1 MVKPVIK
8 QRKGT
13 TALPHKKSSWNPVDA
28 LTGKT
33 NPRTHSQ
40 FTHSQSLST
49 DNSVL
54 KTIKTQSSSVKS
66 VAIASKIGSQSGD
79 GEAPAPGQISH
90 SRKVSKSK
98 VVSHRSLGSTPRF
111 PPPISR
117 NLGGQGWYNNEMY
130 QQEAIM
136 FFTARHVNSHSLIEQ
151 LRPWGLWKSCSKIC
165 AAKVGLGAF
174 TEPNGFIE
182 DDSNSDPAASN
193 ILLGHHLNETDHSQ
207 FTPCNSCESLPVP
220 EGHCCHDDSMVE
232 LEASQDE
239 LDKLNRDESTEL
251 SMERSQDS
259 HVLKHQLHEKQ
270 KQVKKAKKQANIQ
283 HLCSQLAKTNHK
295 LNMLRQKTLAQSTS
309 GKSSSQPAAIS
320 TPQNASHQD
329 QPWLQQVIWIQPIH
343 FWTNWMKHQWRH
355 LVTTII
361 LWTSPVNHWRNENQ
375 FNLGSCWK
383 SRSNSTLMFQRS
395 HQTSHHMSP

>member
-1 MVKPVIK
+1 MVKPAIK

-117 NLGGQGWYNNEMY
+117 NLEGQG
-130 QQEAIM
+130 
-136 FFTARHVNSHSLIEQ
+136 
-151 LRPWGLWKSCSKIC
+151 
-165 AAKVGLGAF
+165 
-174 TEPNGFIE
+174 
-182 DDSNSDPAASN
+182 
-193 ILLGHHLNETDHSQ
+193 
-207 FTPCNSCESLPVP
+207 
-220 EGHCCHDDSMVE
+220 
-232 LEASQDE
+232 
-239 LDKLNRDESTEL
+239 
-251 SMERSQDS
+251 
-259 HVLKHQLHEKQ
+259 
-270 KQVKKAKKQANIQ
+270 
-283 HLCSQLAKTNHK
+283 
-295 LNMLRQKTLAQSTS
+295 
-309 GKSSSQPAAIS
+309 
-320 TPQNASHQD
+320 
-329 QPWLQQVIWIQPIH
+329 
-343 FWTNWMKHQWRH
+343 
-355 LVTTII
+355 
-361 LWTSPVNHWRNENQ
+361 
-375 FNLGSCWK
+375 
-383 SRSNSTLMFQRS
+383 
-395 HQTSHHMSP
+395 